1 MTLRIE
7 VWSDIV
13 CPWCYIGKR
22 RLERALADF
31 EHADEVEVLWRSFQL
46 DPTFPQG
53 VSEPVYDSLA
63 KKMNAP
69 REQVQAMTEQVQQ
82 VAAQEGLRY
91 DFAGGVMVNTFDA
104 HRLTH
109 LAREHG
115 LGDAAHERLMN
126 AQLVQG
132 RVLNDVDTLVE
143 LAGEIGLDTERARAV
158 LEGDQYADQVRAD
171 IDDARRLGAT
181 GVPFFVLDRA
191 LGISGAQPLEVFSAA
206 LDKAYAQQG

>member
-1 MTLRIE
+1 MALRIE

-46 DPTFPQG
+46 DPTFPPG

-69 REQVQAMTEQVQQ
+69 REQVRAMTDQVQQ

-91 DFAGGVMVNTFDA
+91 DFEGGVMVNTFDA

-115 LGDAAHERLMN
+115 LGEAAHERLMR

-143 LAGEIGLDTERARAV
+143 LAGEIGLDTERARTV
-158 LEGDQYADQVRAD
+158 LEGEEYTEQVRAD
-171 IDDARRLGAT
+171 IEEARRLGAT
-181 GVPFFVLDRA
+181 GVPFFVLDRS
-191 LGISGAQPLEVFSAA
+191 LGLSGAQPLEVFSSA
-206 LDKAYAQQG
+206 LDKAYAQKG

>member
-1 MTLRIE
+1 MRIE

-69 REQVQAMTEQVQQ
+69 REQVRAMTEQVQQ
-82 VAAQEGLRY
+82 VAAQEGLSY

>member
-1 MTLRIE
+1 MRIE

-69 REQVQAMTEQVQQ
+69 REQVRAMTEQVQQ

>member
-1 MTLRIE
+1 MRIE

-31 EHADEVEVLWRSFQL
+31 EHAEEVEIIWRSFQL

-53 VSEPVYDSLA
+53 VSEPVHESMA

-69 REQVQAMTEQVQQ
+69 PEQLRAMAEQVQQ

-91 DFAGGVMVNTFDA
+91 DFAAGVMVNTFDA
-104 HRLTH
+104 HRLTQ

-115 LGDAAHERLMN
+115 LGGVAHERLMK

-143 LAGEIGLDTERARAV
+143 LAGEIGLDTERARTV
-158 LEGDQYADQVRAD
+158 LEGEEYADQVRAD

-206 LDKAYAQQG
+206 LEKAYAQKG

>member
-1 MTLRIE
+1 
-7 VWSDIV
+7 
-13 CPWCYIGKR
+13 
-22 RLERALADF
+22 
-31 EHADEVEVLWRSFQL
+31 
-46 DPTFPQG
+46 
-53 VSEPVYDSLA
+53 
-63 KKMNAP
+63 
-69 REQVQAMTEQVQQ
+69 
-82 VAAQEGLRY
+82 
-91 DFAGGVMVNTFDA
+91 MVNTFDA

-143 LAGEIGLDTERARAV
+143 LAGEIGLETERARTV
-158 LEGDQYADQVRAD
+158 LEGDEYADQVRAD

-206 LDKAYAQQG
+206 LEKAHAQKG

>member
-1 MTLRIE
+1 MRIE

-31 EHADEVEVLWRSFQL
+31 EHADEVEILWRSFQL

-143 LAGEIGLDTERARAV
+143 LAGEIGLDTERARTV
-158 LEGDQYADQVRAD
+158 LEGDEYADQVRAD

-206 LDKAYAQQG
+206 LEKAHAQKG

>member
-1 MTLRIE
+1 
-7 VWSDIV
+7 
-13 CPWCYIGKR
+13 
-22 RLERALADF
+22 
-31 EHADEVEVLWRSFQL
+31 
-46 DPTFPQG
+46 
-53 VSEPVYDSLA
+53 
-63 KKMNAP
+63 
-69 REQVQAMTEQVQQ
+69 MTEQVQQ

-143 LAGEIGLDTERARAV
+143 LAGEIGLETERARTV
-158 LEGDQYADQVRAD
+158 LEGGEYADQVRAD

-206 LDKAYAQQG
+206 LEKAHAQKG

>member
-1 MTLRIE
+1 MRIE

-143 LAGEIGLDTERARAV
+143 LAGEIGLETERARTV
-158 LEGDQYADQVRAD
+158 LEGDEYADQVRAD

-206 LDKAYAQQG
+206 LEKAHAQKG

>member
-143 LAGEIGLDTERARAV
+143 LAGEIGLETERARTV
-158 LEGDQYADQVRAD
+158 LEGDEYADQVRAD

-206 LDKAYAQQG
+206 LEKAHAQKG

>member
-1 MTLRIE
+1 MRIE

-31 EHADEVEVLWRSFQL
+31 EHADEVEILWRSFQL

-143 LAGEIGLDTERARAV
+143 LAGEIGLETERARTV
-158 LEGDQYADQVRAD
+158 LEGDEYADQVRAD

-206 LDKAYAQQG
+206 LEKAHAQKG

>member
-1 MTLRIE
+1 MRIE

-31 EHADEVEVLWRSFQL
+31 EHAEEVEILWRSFQL

-143 LAGEIGLDTERARAV
+143 LAGEIGLDTERARTV

-171 IDDARRLGAT
+171 IEEARRLGAT

-206 LDKAYAQQG
+206 LDKAYAQKG